1 MGTAVM
7 RGLSMPEDWLG
18 SYRPASIVMG
28 HPDKAEDKNPSLTP
42 CANILTYPCLA
53 DFTGRLCNH
62 DFLMPHYSSII
73 AFHSFEHALMEIPNA
88 AEAGQLGPF
97 APEPPGEAAA

>member
-53 DFTGRLCNH
+53 DFTG
-62 DFLMPHYSSII
+62 
-73 AFHSFEHALMEIPNA
+73 
-88 AEAGQLGPF
+88 
-97 APEPPGEAAA
+97 